1 MVSHTGTKTRPHHVR
16 PLNEPRAVTVAAERG
31 MPVSLTIGRHRHRV
45 DQIQDAWIIE
55 DEWWRQPISRQY
67 FAILL
72 DDGSFRTIYHDR
84 VADTWHA
91 QDY

>member
-16 PLNEPRAVTVAAERG
+16 PLNEPRPITVVADQG
-31 MPVSLTIGRHRHRV
+31 MPISLTIGQHRHQV
-45 DQIQDAWIIE
+45 DQVQDAWIIE